1 MSIRMDKP
9 AATGPEGDFLVLSDL
24 PPGQV
29 ERRLA
34 VIFSLG
40 IVAVFFIII
49 GLSDNHPHPIPG
61 FVLTFS
67 TAMFVCDTITAILL
81 FAQFSILRSPAL
93 LVIAN
98 GYVFTALIL
107 IPYTL
112 SFPGVVG
119 PESLMGGLQ
128 SPAGLYVVWHSGFP
142 AFVIGYAL
150 SKDADPRKPSS
161 RIIGRGTAR
170 AAIALSIALT
180 AVLVAA
186 AAIVCIAN
194 EPLLPRIMLDRL
206 SFSSLYPSV
215 VGGPDVSLSICAL
228 IVLWIRRRSTL
239 DLWLMVVM
247 FLYAID
253 MPLSYYPAPIR
264 FSDGWY
270 AVRAIAFLAS
280 SIVLVVLLYEI
291 TTLYGRLFRAI
302 HAQRH
307 EREVRLMTGD
317 AIAAAIA
324 HEVKQPL
331 SSIVVNAGGGLRWL
345 DRATPDLDRAKTI
358 LRRIVDDGLR
368 ASAIIESIRASFKK
382 DAGQRVLLDVNDLIG
397 DVLALAAG
405 DLERHRI
412 LVEVEMDPRV
422 PQVSGDRIQLQQVLL
437 NLVTNAIHSMA
448 AKEGTRLLRVKSEVD
463 DEGVVV
469 SVADTGKGIDSD
481 VVERIFEPLFT
492 TKSDGMGMGLS
503 ICRSIIESHEGRLW
517 FDPNRPEGANFR
529 FKLLADGTTS
539 ADAPRGN
546 QIQQM

>member
-1 MSIRMDKP
+1 MDKP
-9 AATGPEGDFLVLSDL
+9 ATIGPEDEFFVPSEL
-24 PPGQV
+24 PPGQA

-34 VIFSLG
+34 VVFSLG
-40 IVAVFFIII
+40 IVAVFFIIVV
-49 GLSDNHPHPIPG
+49 LSDNHPHPIPG
-61 FVLTFS
+61 FVLAFS

-112 SFPGVVG
+112 TFPGVLG

-150 SKDADPRKPSS
+150 SKYADS
-161 RIIGRGTAR
+161 RRRSWWATAR
-170 AAIALSIALT
+170 GVAPASIVVSVALT

-186 AAIVCIAN
+186 AATVCIAG
-194 EPLLPRIMLDRL
+194 EPVLPRIMLDKL
-206 SFSSLYPSV
+206 SFSSSYPYL
-215 VGGPDVSLSICAL
+215 VGGPDVSLSVCAL

-280 SIVLVVLLYEI
+280 SIVLIVLLYEI
-291 TTLYGRLFRAI
+291 TTLYARLFGAI
-302 HAQRH
+302 HAQRR

-317 AIAAAIA
+317 AVAAAIV
-324 HEVKQPL
+324 HEIKQPL

-345 DRATPDLDRAKTI
+345 NRATPDLDKAKAI
-358 LRRIVDDGLR
+358 LQRIVDDSLR
-368 ASAIIESIRASFKK
+368 AGKIIESIRASFKK
-382 DAGQRVLLDVNDLIG
+382 DAGQRVLLDINGLIG
-397 DVLALAAG
+397 DVLALTRG

-412 LVEVEMDPRV
+412 VVQAEIDAQVPR
-422 PQVSGDRIQLQQVLL
+422 VSGDRIQLQQVLL
-437 NLVTNAIHSMA
+437 NLVTNAIHAMA
-448 AKEGTRLLRVKSEVD
+448 AKDGARILRVTSEVD
-463 DEGVVV
+463 DEGVIV
-469 SVADTGKGIDSD
+469 SVADTGTGINSQ

-503 ICRSIIESHEGRLW
+503 ICRSIIEGHDGRLW
-517 FDPNRPEGANFR
+517 FDPNKPEGANFR
-529 FKLLADGTTS
+529 FRLLADKTTS
-539 ADAPRGN
+539 ADAPREN
-546 QIQQM
+546 QIQQV

>member
-1 MSIRMDKP
+1 MNKP
-9 AATGPEGDFLVLSDL
+9 ATIGAEDEFFVPSEL
-24 PPGQV
+24 PPGQA

-34 VIFSLG
+34 VVFSLG
-40 IVAVFFIII
+40 IVAVFFVIVA
-49 GLSDNHPHPIPG
+49 LSDNRPHPIPG
-61 FVLTFS
+61 FVLAFS

-112 SFPGVVG
+112 TFPGVLG

-150 SKDADPRKPSS
+150 SKDADSRKRSW
-161 RIIGRGTAR
+161 RATGRGMAR
-170 AAIALSIALT
+170 VSIAVSVALT

-186 AAIVCIAN
+186 AATVCIAG
-194 EPLLPRIMLDRL
+194 EPLLPRIMLDKL
-206 SFSSLYPSV
+206 SFSSLYPYV
-215 VGGPDVSLSICAL
+215 VGGPDVSLSVCAL
-228 IVLWIRRRSTL
+228 ILLWIRRRSTL

-280 SIVLVVLLYEI
+280 SIVLIVLLYEI
-291 TTLYGRLFRAI
+291 TTLYARLFGAI
-302 HAQRH
+302 HAQRR

-317 AIAAAIA
+317 AVAAAIV
-324 HEVKQPL
+324 HEIKQPL

-345 DRATPDLDRAKTI
+345 NRATPDLDKAKAI
-358 LRRIVDDGLR
+358 LQRIVDDSLR
-368 ASAIIESIRASFKK
+368 AGKIIESIRASFKK
-382 DAGQRVLLDVNDLIG
+382 DAGQRVLLDINGLIG
-397 DVLALAAG
+397 DVLALTRG

-412 LVEVEMDPRV
+412 VVQAEIDAQVPR
-422 PQVSGDRIQLQQVLL
+422 VSGDRIQLQQVLL
-437 NLVTNAIHSMA
+437 NLVTNAIHAMA
-448 AKEGTRLLRVKSEVD
+448 TKDGARILRVKSEVD
-463 DEGVVV
+463 DEGVIV
-469 SVADTGKGIDSD
+469 SVADTGTGISSQ

-503 ICRSIIESHEGRLW
+503 ICRSIIEGHDGRLW
-517 FDPNRPEGANFR
+517 FDPNKPEGATFR
-529 FKLLADGTTS
+529 FTLLADRTTS
-539 ADAPRGN
+539 ADAPRAN
-546 QIQQM
+546 QIQQV